1 MSPHPDW
8 LLWYIVAIALVM
20 STVVAFSWQR
30 DKATEL
36 EVALDCARADL
47 LLVKEERDAFRR
59 KSEERVGVTL
69 AVQGDVKRYMAL
81 AEQRLKRINE
91 LSARLDE
98 MALTP
103 GPELCAYWEAQAKT
117 LQAQIDTLVAERDGV
132 FRQVQDLEAKLEEAK
147 GRLGHEMVEL
157 EDHRPAVSIV
167 TNRRG
172 LPRAGFVILRGSSR
186 GGEPME

>member
-8 LLWYIVAIALVM
+8 LPWSILAIALVL
-20 STVVAFSWQR
+20 STFVAFSWQR

-59 KSEERVGVTL
+59 KSEEGVGVEL
-69 AVQGDVKRYMAL
+69 AVQNDVKWYMAL

-98 MALTP
+98 MVLTP
-103 GPELCAYWEAQAKT
+103 GPELCAYWEAQATT
-117 LQAQIDTLVAERDGV
+117 LQAQIDTLVAERDRV
-132 FRQVQDLEAKLEEAK
+132 FRQVQDLEAKLEEAQ
-147 GRLGHEMVEL
+147 GRLGHEMAEL
-157 EDHRPAVSIV
+157 DNHRPDVSIV
-167 TNRRG
+167 THRRG

>member
-59 KSEERVGVTL
+59 KSEERVGVEL
-69 AVQGDVKRYMAL
+69 AVQNDVKWYMAL

-98 MALTP
+98 MVLTP
-103 GPELCAYWEAQAKT
+103 GPELCAYWEAQATT
-117 LQAQIDTLVAERDGV
+117 LQAQIDTLVAERDRV
-132 FRQVQDLEAKLEEAK
+132 FRQVQDLEARLEEAQ
-147 GRLGHEMVEL
+147 GRLGHEMVEFD
-157 EDHRPAVSIV
+157 DHRPAVSIV
-167 TNRRG
+167 THRRVIPG
-172 LPRAGFVILRGSSR
+172 AGFVILRGSSR

>member
-8 LLWYIVAIALVM
+8 LPWSIVAIALVL
-20 STVVAFSWQR
+20 STVAFSWQL

-47 LLVKEERDAFRR
+47 LLAKEERDAFRR

-69 AVQGDVKRYMAL
+69 AVQNDVKWYMAL

-98 MALTP
+98 MVLAP
-103 GPELCAYWEAQAKT
+103 GPELCAYWEAQATT
-117 LQAQIDTLVAERDGV
+117 LQAQINTLAAERDGI
-132 FRQVQDLEAKLEEAK
+132 FLQAQDLAARLEEAQ
-147 GRLGHEMVEL
+147 GRLGHERVEFD
-157 EDHRPAVSIV
+157 DHRPAVSIV
-167 TNRRG
+167 PHRRG
-172 LPRAGFVILRGSSR
+172 IPRAGFVILRGSSR
-186 GGEPME
+186 GGEPMR